1 MKDKYYEQAVTCVTG
16 MNIMKKSLSLDNI
29 EIEGQNISYCI
40 FGKGD
45 IDLVIEMGLGAVAG
59 EWWHIAERLSEQFT
73 VLLYER
79 GRNISKAR
87 SPKNIA
93 EELHALLME
102 LPYKNKISFLAH
114 SQGGLYAQQFARMY
128 PEMVRGIVFADPLSA
143 NDNTY
148 KSVFSTAEDQK
159 KSGFD
164 KTENICVMRK
174 LASCHLGFV
183 IKLLMRKAPPF
194 YYYDQFSPEA
204 RKYILDELTKV
215 SLHDAALE
223 EYRLA
228 HEEKEICQL
237 KERGNFPQIPIVLI
251 THGSEFEKKE
261 IMEFG
266 QTTRDFAEKVEKL
279 WQSLM
284 QEYLSFSEQLIMLR
298 ADNSGHYI
306 HLTDFEVIMQ
316 GLQLLR

>member
-1 MKDKYYEQAVTCVTG
+1 MQKNYNG
-16 MNIMKKSLSLDNI
+16 S
-29 EIEGQNISYCI
+29 
-40 FGKGD
+40 
-45 IDLVIEMGLGAVAG
+45 G
-59 EWWHIAERLSEQFT
+59 EWWHIAERLSKQFT

-79 GRNISKAR
+79 GRNISKPR

-93 EELHALLME
+93 VELHTLLQN
-102 LPYKNKISFLAH
+102 LPCKSKITLLAH

-128 PEMVRGIVFADPLSA
+128 PDMVRGIVFVDPLSA
-143 NDNTY
+143 NDNIY
-148 KSVFSTAEDQK
+148 KTVFPTAEDQK

-164 KTENICVMRK
+164 KSENFVIMRK
-174 LASCHLGFV
+174 MASWHLGFM
-183 IKLLMRKAPPF
+183 IKLIMRKAPPF

-204 RKYILDELTKV
+204 KKYILNELTKI
-215 SLHDAALE
+215 SLYDASLE

-237 KERGNFPQIPIVLI
+237 KEKGDFPQIPMVLI

-266 QTTRDFAEKVEKL
+266 QTTKEFATKVEEL

-284 QEYLSFSEQLIMLR
+284 QEYLAFSEQSILLR
-298 ADNSGHYI
+298 ANNSGHYI

-316 GLQLLR
+316 ALQLLNEIKKCDWE